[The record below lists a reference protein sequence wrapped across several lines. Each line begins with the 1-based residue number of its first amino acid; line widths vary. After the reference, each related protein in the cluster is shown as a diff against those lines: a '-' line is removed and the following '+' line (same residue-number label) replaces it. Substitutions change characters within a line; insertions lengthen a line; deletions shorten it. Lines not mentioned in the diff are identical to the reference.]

1 MNGLYACGVSA
12 AIHKLLQD
20 KGIECRHC
28 KALEVDNPKTQQMR
42 LLIMGCSATK
52 ADHPTQALYLYDGP
66 AFRVL
71 RAWMREASDQQLMNT
86 AVWVLSAEHGLIPS
100 TQVIEPY
107 DRRMTKARAEEL
119 NPIVI
124 QELAEV
130 VQGTKPSEVF
140 MFLGRDY
147 LHAVGPTTWAEGVP
161 LDVAQGRG
169 IGYKLEALSRWLRE
183 VA

>member
-1 MNGLYACGVSA
+1 
-12 AIHKLLQD
+12 
-20 KGIECRHC
+20 
-28 KALEVDNPKTQQMR
+28 MR

-66 AFRVL
+66 AYRVL
-71 RAWMREASDQQLMNT
+71 RAWMRDASDELLKSI

-100 TQVIEPY
+100 TKEIEPY

-119 NPIVI
+119 NESVR
-124 QELAEV
+124 QQLDEV
-130 VQGTKPSEVF
+130 VRELGPSEVF

-147 LHAVGPTTWAEGVP
+147 LNAVGPTTWSGGIPV
-161 LDVAQGRG
+161 DVAQGRG